1 MVNLKKVMSCTLAV
15 AMVMG
20 AGAVMAGC
28 NKSSSSKA
36 AETIKEDD
44 PWFNTKQLKL
54 DADYDPEQYSYIG
67 PGEPIITDD
76 LIIMNYLAEKNFD
89 YKEAMKDGF
98 DISALI
104 SNDVC
109 VFGKDGKLQKKIE
122 LSSALNSDK
131 NKVAELSSIVR
142 SGNDI
147 MVYYT
152 VSDAKSGDK
161 AETYSAVLDI
171 EAGKI
176 KDPQKIEVGDNYRI
190 ASVTAV
196 GKYSVI
202 CAVNYS
208 ENDASFRIVV
218 KEGEKEIQ
226 NVDLSEEF
234 KGRVYNVDTFALDR
248 DGKLTFIVYGEETKK
263 CVLDLASGKVEGKD
277 EVNYMSMRASSFTD
291 ENGDSYYIDFEGLK
305 KMNTEG
311 GDDEIVCS
319 LGDCNINLN
328 HVSSSKI
335 VDIKGDSVYLT
346 YTDYGMSGLAA
357 DTTLYILEKADKNPN
372 AGKKV
377 LNARAMDDNL
387 MADEAEGIRLFNET
401 NKDYFVKVSFSN
413 NTELYEAYSSDDDA
427 YTSEN
432 KANSALASM
441 TNELAVDLMAGT
453 GPDIILNAAGLSELE
468 NSEYLEDL
476 NQYLNGENGVDK
488 KDYFVNVLDSAEIDG
503 KLYNLPLSFAVQG
516 IGTSTENVAEGKQGF
531 TFDEYTEFV
540 DKVCNGVDPISMGHD
555 RISYFGEL
563 VAPMMNV
570 WIKDGKV
577 DFDTDEFRKLAEFV
591 KDHVQEDM
599 AEDPNDYSVSID
611 EMGNLQTDYQLAPAN
626 ALYLYDISAYF
637 SNIGDAKELG
647 MYGYPSY
654 DGRGASIASASSAA
668 ISAKSN
674 EKEGCWEF
682 VKTLMSE
689 DVQSEGDCNVININ
703 AEKKIVDRA
712 YEDYASTFNL
722 LLKQGLPEN
731 QIISLGIS
739 KPNEDAKETYLK
751 IVESTNVS
759 STTDPAV
766 MNVLNEELQGYFA
779 GQKSI
784 DDAIKTINDRAQT
797 VVDER
802 K

>member
-1 MVNLKKVMSCTLAV
+1 MSCTLAV
-15 AMVMG
+15 ATVMG

-28 NKSSSSKA
+28 GKSSSAKSV
-36 AETIKEDD
+36 ETIKEND
-44 PWFNTKQLKL
+44 PWYNTKQLKL
-54 DADYDPEQYSYIG
+54 DAGYDPDDYSYIA

-76 LIIMNYLAEKNFD
+76 QIIMNYLAEKNFD

-98 DISALI
+98 DVSALV

-109 VFGKDGKLQKKIE
+109 VFDKEGKLQKKIE
-122 LSSALNSDK
+122 LSPALNSDK
-131 NKVAELSSIVR
+131 NKIADLSSITK

-147 MVYYT
+147 VVYYT
-152 VSDAKSGDK
+152 VSNAKTGENT
-161 AETYSAVLDI
+161 ETYSAVLDI

-176 KDPQKIEVGDNYRI
+176 KEPQKIEVGKNYRLS
-190 ASVTAV
+190 SVKSV
-196 GKYSVI
+196 GKYSIV
-202 CAVNYS
+202 CAVNYT
-208 ENDASFRIVV
+208 EDEPDYRLIV

-226 NVDLSEEF
+226 DIDLSKELRGEF
-234 KGRVYNVDTFALDR
+234 YSVDTFALDK
-248 DGKLTFIVYGEETKK
+248 DGNLTFVVYGNETKK
-263 CVLDLASGKVEGKD
+263 CVLDLASGKVESKED
-277 EVNYMSMRASSFTD
+277 VSYMSMRGSSFTD
-291 ENGDSYYIDFEGLK
+291 ENGESYFIDLEGLK
-305 KMNTEG
+305 KMSTDGSE
-311 GDDEIVCS
+311 DEIICS
-319 LGDCNINLN
+319 LSDCNINLN
-328 HVSSSKI
+328 HVGRSKL
-335 VDIKGDSVYLT
+335 VDIKGDSIYLT
-346 YTDYGMSGLAA
+346 YTDYGMSGLSAN
-357 DTTLYILEKADKNPN
+357 TTLYILEKADKNPN
-372 AGKKV
+372 AGKKI
-377 LNARAMDDNL
+377 LNARAMDDSL
-387 MADEAEGIRLFNET
+387 MADEAEGIRLFNEN
-401 NKDYFVKVSFSN
+401 NKDYFVKVSFSD

-427 YTSEN
+427 YASEN

-468 NSEYLEDL
+468 NPEYLEDL

-488 KDYFVNVLDSAEIDG
+488 KDYFVNVFDASEVDG
-503 KLYNLPLSFAVQG
+503 MLFNLPLSFSVQG
-516 IGTSTENVAEGKQGF
+516 IGTSTENVAEGKEGF
-531 TFDEYTEFV
+531 TYDEYTEFV
-540 DKVCNGVDPISMGHD
+540 DKVCNGVDPISLGHD

-577 DFDTDEFRKLAEFV
+577 DFDTEEFRKLAEFV
-591 KDHVQEDM
+591 KDHVPENMTEDT
-599 AEDPNDYSVSID
+599 NDYSVSVD
-611 EMGNLQTDYQLAPAN
+611 EMGNINSNYEVAPAN

-637 SNIGDAKELG
+637 SNIGNAKELG
-647 MYGYPSY
+647 VYGYPSY
-654 DGRGASIASASSAA
+654 DGRGASIQSASSAA

-712 YEDYASTFNL
+712 YEEYASTFNM

-731 QIISLGIS
+731 QIISLGIA
-739 KPNEDAKETYLK
+739 KPNEDAKEVYLK
-751 IVESTNVS
+751 IVENANVS